1 MRPFR
6 SYSLTFKQD
15 IVQQYL
21 AGSCSILRL
30 AKQHDISPSL
40 IKTWVAKYQ
49 AGQLEDRKGHA
60 NVLEKYEA
68 RIAELERK
76 VGQLTMENDFLKRTR
91 ARLVSQNGGKPSVT
105 SGPVVCPS
113 DERANS

>member
-6 SYSLTFKQD
+6 SYTLAFKQD

-21 AGSCSILRL
+21 SGACSILRL
-30 AKQHDISPSL
+30 AKQHDVAPSL
-40 IKTWVAKYQ
+40 IKTWIDKYR
-49 AGQLEDRKGHA
+49 AGKLDTERGDTKALDG
-60 NVLEKYEA
+60 YET

-91 ARLVSQNGGKPSVT
+91 ARLVSQNGAKPSVT
-105 SGPVVCPS
+105 SGPRNSRS